1 MARNIE
7 IKARVESIDA
17 IYERAAALADCG
29 PVQIA
34 QDDTFFMCGNG
45 RLKLRAFSPEKG
57 ELIFYRRPD
66 RKGPKESFYLI
77 SPTSAP
83 DAMRESLSLAYGQ
96 IGRVRKNR
104 TLFLVGR
111 TRIHLDRVEGL
122 GDFLELEVVLEEA
135 EEPETGEAIA
145 RHLMEKLGVLPHQL
159 IEGAYIDLMARAAHQ
174 SAGRQGRV

>member
-7 IKARVESIDA
+7 IKARLESIDA
-17 IYERAAALADCG
+17 IYERAAALADSG

-34 QDDTFFMCGNG
+34 QDDTFFMCGTG
-45 RLKLRAFSPEKG
+45 RLKLRAFSPDKG

-96 IGRVRKNR
+96 IGRVGPCR
-104 TLFLVGR
+104 
-111 TRIHLDRVEGL
+111 
-122 GDFLELEVVLEEA
+122 
-135 EEPETGEAIA
+135 
-145 RHLMEKLGVLPHQL
+145 
-159 IEGAYIDLMARAAHQ
+159 RA
-174 SAGRQGRV
+174 G